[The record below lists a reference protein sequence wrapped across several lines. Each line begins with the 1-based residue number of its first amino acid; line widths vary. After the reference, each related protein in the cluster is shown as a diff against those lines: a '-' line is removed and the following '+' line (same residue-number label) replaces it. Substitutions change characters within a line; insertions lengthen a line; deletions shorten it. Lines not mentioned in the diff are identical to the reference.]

1 MKEPSSFDAKFGK
14 LVIDTRSNQVIY
26 KVKSYGGIVAVVYS
40 DMDDNISADMMIS
53 K

>member
-14 LVIDTRSNQVIY
+14 LVIDMRSNQVIY
-26 KVKSYGGIVAVVYS
+26 KVKSYGGIVAEVYS